1 MKKELASMT
10 WQCIAH
16 FIIGLYS
23 EIVKIL
29 TSEYTSLGNSTQTFI
44 NLSILNLH
52 MKLKV
57 QFFPASL
64 WKRAFAYIIDVFVI
78 NLVIIM
84 PFQKVLE
91 ELGQGF
97 ADKSFFETYKVL
109 MQSELQA
116 IIPKLFFIF
125 TLISL
130 LSVLYWAILEYKI
143 GQSVG
148 KILFN
153 IHVKSQ
159 TEKMTFWQCFLR
171 NVTKVSTFPLILD
184 ASYMIFTRGYQRYF
198 EKISR
203 TFVVEPRLTI

>member
-1 MKKELASMT
+1 
-10 WQCIAH
+10 
-16 FIIGLYS
+16 
-23 EIVKIL
+23 
-29 TSEYTSLGNSTQTFI
+29 
-44 NLSILNLH
+44 

-91 ELGQGF
+91 EVGKGF
-97 ADKSFFETYKVL
+97 SEKGIFETYKL
-109 MQSELQA
+109 LAQSELQA
-116 IIPKLFFIF
+116 VLPKLFFIF
-125 TLISL
+125 AVISL

-143 GQSVG
+143 GQSIG
-148 KILFN
+148 KILFR

-159 TEKMTFWQCFLR
+159 TKKITFWQCFLR

-198 EKISR
+198 EKISK
-203 TFVVEPRLTI
+203 TFVVEPRLSL